1 MYPEELPS
9 RGIFYNKN
17 ARIKVRTMSVLEVKF
32 LATYKEQ
39 TATRICNEIINK
51 CTILEN
57 LKIEDLLLPDRDYII
72 FGLGLIHSILL
83 TGLL

>member
-51 CTILEN
+51 CT
-57 LKIEDLLLPDRDYII
+57 
-72 FGLGLIHSILL
+72 S
-83 TGLL
+83 